1 MQIRITALVAACALT
16 CLLAGPS
23 GASTPTVNR
32 WIDQAGG
39 FSLTLPT
46 QWYPIPRTKA
56 ALEAQVAEEKA
67 AKDTSLEGAYKSLLD
82 SPSALKQLSAYS
94 FQAFL
99 WPPLDSL
106 IPTEVNVEVIKSGDY
121 TSAALPTY
129 AADFASQL
137 SGIKLGATLSRLT
150 LRAGKSVS
158 FDGTVSEVKG
168 TPTGLSF
175 YLFAHDKHLYI
186 LSFSLGDSFLRQ
198 ARIAA
203 VLRSIADSFSFSTSA
218 G

>member
-1 MQIRITALVAACALT
+1 MQIRIATFAAACTVA
-16 CLLAGPS
+16 CVLAGPS
-23 GASTPTVNR
+23 GASTPTANR

-67 AKDTSLEGAYKSLLD
+67 AKDTGLEGAYKSLLD
-82 SPSALKQLSAYS
+82 SPSALAQLKAYS

-99 WPPLDSL
+99 WPPLASAV
-106 IPTEVNVEVIKSGDY
+106 PTEVNVEVVKGGDY
-121 TSAALPTY
+121 TSADLATY
-129 AADFASQL
+129 AAGFASQL
-137 SGIKLGATLSRLT
+137 SGMKIGATLSRLT

-158 FDGTVSEVKG
+158 FDATVSQVKG
-168 TPTGLSF
+168 TTTGLSF

-186 LSFSLGDSFLRQ
+186 LSFSLGESFLRQ

-203 VLRSIADSFSFSTSA
+203 ALRTIADAFSFSTS